1 MQPEEQ
7 KAGTEERKYS
17 LMALLSEH
25 RNDYSILFISPNA
38 YCLSLRMMKMHIFKE
53 NFHKKH

>member
-1 MQPEEQ
+1 MARHASPFAVCAGSTYMQPEEQ

-25 RNDYSILFISPNA
+25 PNDYSILFISPTHIA
-38 YCLSLRMMKMHIFKE
+38 YL
-53 NFHKKH
+53 